1 MKPEV
6 KSIYSV
12 GRMARWL
19 LVIGLAVGASGCAQQ
34 YRMQVDALRDAEAAP
49 AMVGGGH
56 TYVIDRAQEG
66 RGAQDLRFQETAR
79 MVASTLNERG
89 YRRVDDRDE
98 ADLVVLVEARLSNP
112 LASTETRSEPVFY
125 RSMGHSRIVRTP
137 VYNSDG
143 KVVSY
148 RSTRVYYPPRSEFLG
163 YNERDRH
170 VTLYNKSLYLSAWTL
185 EEGEPGREVW
195 TVTVVARDQSSDL
208 RGFLPIL
215 LAGAYPYIGDS
226 TDGQVVVSLKKDA
239 DRIQS
244 IRDAR

>member
-6 KSIYSV
+6 KSIFSG

-19 LVIGLAVGASGCAQQ
+19 LVIGLAFGASGCAQQ
-34 YRMQVDALRDAEAAP
+34 YRLQVDALRDADA
-49 AMVGGGH
+49 AMVGGSQ
-56 TYVIDRAQEG
+56 TYVIDRAREG

-79 MVASTLNERG
+79 MVASTLDDRG
-89 YRRVDDRDE
+89 FRRVDDRDD
-98 ADLVVLVEARLSNP
+98 ADLVIMVEARLSNP
-112 LASTETRSEPVFY
+112 LASTETRAEPVFY
-125 RSMGHSRIVRTP
+125 RTMGYTRVVRTP
-137 VYNSDG
+137 VFDSDG
-143 KVVSY
+143 NVVRY
-148 RSTRVYYPPRSEFLG
+148 RSTRVYYPPHSEFLG
-163 YNERDRH
+163 YTERDRH
-170 VTLYNKSLYLSAWTL
+170 VTLYDKSLYLSAWTL
-185 EEGEPGREVW
+185 EDGEPGREVW